1 MLECRPLNRLRHRLC
16 ILESVLLDL
25 LYEQVKCPGVGV
37 GSDEQT
43 LDNLCGDLNKGY
55 LPVNPIGRGHMVYKS

>member
-1 MLECRPLNRLRHRLC
+1 
-16 ILESVLLDL
+16 